1 VSPIEI
7 VALVA
12 LVCFAVYRQT
22 RQQEVVGN
30 TRFKLAIVYG
40 VVGLVV
46 GGFYFPDTGGEATL
60 LVASI
65 VLSAVVG
72 LLRGRWT
79 RVWAGADGRVFS
91 RGTPLTIGLF
101 LAMVVVKFGMGTVA
115 YFTGVTDH
123 GGFGEILL
131 MIAVMVA
138 LQAELIWRRAR
149 PLGARRSDE
158 EAVS

>member
-12 LVCFAVYRQT
+12 LVCYAVYRQT

-60 LVASI
+60 LLASI

-72 LLRGRWT
+72 VLRGRLT
-79 RVWAGADGRVFS
+79 RVWAGPDGRVLS
-91 RGTPLTIGLF
+91 QGTPLTIGLF
-101 LAMVVVKFGMGTVA
+101 LGMIVVKFGMGTVA
-115 YFTGVTDH
+115 YFTGVSDH

-149 PLGARRSDE
+149 PLGARRSE
-158 EAVS
+158 KESVA

>member
-1 VSPIEI
+1 MSPIEI

-30 TRFKLAIVYG
+30 TRFTLAIVYG

-65 VLSAVVG
+65 ALSAVVG
-72 LLRGRWT
+72 LLRGRLT
-79 RVWAGADGRVFS
+79 KVWAGDGRVFS
-91 RGTPLTIGLF
+91 QGTPLTIGLF
-101 LAMVVVKFGMGTVA
+101 LGMVVLKFAMGTIA
-115 YFTGVTDH
+115 YFAGVTDH

-149 PLGARRSDE
+149 PLGARRSE
-158 EAVS
+158 KEPAS